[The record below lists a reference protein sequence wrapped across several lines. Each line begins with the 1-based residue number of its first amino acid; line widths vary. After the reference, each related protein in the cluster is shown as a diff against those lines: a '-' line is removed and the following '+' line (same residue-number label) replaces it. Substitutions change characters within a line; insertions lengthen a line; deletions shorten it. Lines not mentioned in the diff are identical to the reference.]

1 MIGSGRRRRFLISFQ
16 IGRVGAEAELQ
27 ISGNWRKKPLN
38 VQCGLELEKHNV
50 QCSRC
55 SMFSMFNVQYRPT
68 LEKHNVRCSQC
79 SIISMSNA
87 GTSWKIT
94 MFNVQS
100 SQCSQCSIFTA
111 GPTGRSQCSMF
122 SMLNVGP
129 SCTDSRT
136 PPNAIYQTHFD
147 YFEAIPP
154 MLF

>member
-16 IGRVGAEAELQ
+16 IGRVGAEAALQ

-38 VQCGLELEKHNV
+38 VQCGLQLEKHNV

-55 SMFSMFNVQYRPT
+55 SMFSMSNDQYRPT

-87 GTSWKIT
+87 GPSWKIT

-100 SQCSQCSIFTA
+100 SQCSQCSMQA
-111 GPTGRSQCSMF
+111 QLEDHNVQCSQCF
-122 SMLNVGP
+122 SIFIFWKSITEQLV
-129 SCTDSRT
+129 ST
-136 PPNAIYQTHFD
+136 
-147 YFEAIPP
+147 IPT
-154 MLF
+154 LGAHSHLQEV